1 MALTPAQV
9 RGVVFSEQ
17 PIGKPGYHDDEV
29 DAFLDV
35 VEAELARL
43 LEENTALRNELADD
57 DQQRGPGT
65 VETAAAPLQR
75 VSPPT
80 RQPWSAGEGAYHHH
94 HAAKVLNLA
103 QQTADQMISQAT
115 SEADALVSQARAN
128 AERLLRKAQA
138 TAEGLV
144 SEAANRAETVVH
156 DARTRAV
163 TVDQQSRDKVD
174 QIASQQQEELRQH
187 TESITAL
194 GADKAALEHRIE
206 HLRVFE
212 DHYYNHV
219 TRFLHVQLQQLGT
232 QEPTGP
238 ADPISAQQAS
248 VAGGSDAHP
257 ETSWP
262 WSPSKKRRWTPAVG
276 A

>member
-9 RGVVFSEQ
+9 RGVVFSGQ

-43 LEENTALRNELADD
+43 LEENTALRNELADY
-57 DQQRGPGT
+57 DQQRGLGT
-65 VETAAAPLQR
+65 IETAADLLQR

-80 RQPWSAGEGAYHHH
+80 RQPLSAGEDAHHH

-115 SEADALVSQARAN
+115 SEADVLVSQARAN
-128 AERLLRKAQA
+128 AERLLRKAQS

-144 SEAANRAETVVH
+144 SEAATRAETVVH
-156 DARTRAV
+156 DARTRAAA
-163 TVDQQSRDKVD
+163 VDQQSRDTVD
-174 QIASQQQEELRQH
+174 QIASQQQEQLRQH

-212 DHYYNHV
+212 DHYYTNV
-219 TRFLHVQLQQLGT
+219 TRFLHVQLQQLGA

-238 ADPISAQQAS
+238 ADPIRAQQAS
-248 VAGGSDAHP
+248 AWGDSDTCP

-262 WSPSKKRRWTPAVG
+262 WSSSKKRRWTPAVG